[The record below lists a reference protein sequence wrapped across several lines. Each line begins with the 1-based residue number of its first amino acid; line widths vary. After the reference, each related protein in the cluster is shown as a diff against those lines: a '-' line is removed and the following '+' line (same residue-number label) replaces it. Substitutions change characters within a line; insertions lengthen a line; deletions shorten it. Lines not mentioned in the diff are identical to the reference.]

1 MATLHALR
9 IALKRQIPENIST
22 RPLSEAEYEEGF
34 DLFWQHHS
42 WTNYQ
47 DFVVPQLARLLVPQL
62 QSRDRLSVLE
72 IGPGP
77 KSVLGYLPSSLRR
90 NITKYT
96 AFEPNSRF
104 VRHLVK
110 DLNPTNENAPFPSLK
125 ALSVHELPFTT
136 NTKVDEKYH
145 IIIFCHSLYG
155 IPSKEDVLRRSI
167 NLLATDPDGI
177 LVVCH
182 RDGAPQISNLV
193 CHQSSLFPEGVVRI
207 KDDDTAIDKFAN
219 FIAGHTVEDQKT
231 KASTSINLRE
241 VCRAL
246 ARHDND
252 HPGFLTFAAPEI
264 IMTFNQHAGK
274 LEELTDQVPLVTG
287 IIKTKTR
294 QVHLLPPAAVV
305 RPTKM
310 KQVRACVAWALKYQ
324 TSLTVVGGGHSGHC
338 RWPGT
343 VSIDMSAFDQV
354 HIVQDVGEFNEAGG
368 LVVAG
373 AGCKTGDIVQATM
386 AHDLTVPLGARP
398 SVGAGLWL
406 QGGLGHSMGHHGLT
420 SDCIVGAVLVSVES
434 AQLLCVGHVPKQHRP
449 RGAIRPE
456 KEDDLLWALRGAGTN
471 FGIIVSVTFKAFPIW
486 SFSVTNWRIEFSGKG
501 SKLQDVLKAAKR
513 LGSASSADA
522 YLYYAADQ
530 PMLGVTLI
538 ESAPP
543 GTRWDR
549 EPFNTPERLL
559 PTLGHP
565 ENTKLVNAVELFDTE
580 MYVSSMHGGHG
591 GGKTS
596 SFKRCV
602 FLKNI
607 EKNDIID
614 ILTAALNERPSPMSY
629 FHLLQGAGEVEALAS
644 DATAFGCRDWDYACV
659 VTGVWSREEDDTPTA
674 RATIRW
680 VYDVVDSLLPV
691 CQGVY
696 SADLG
701 PDPRDA
707 KLVTRAFGPNFR
719 KLVGLKQV
727 FDPRRVLPYACPLS
741 QDMLPQKLVVLV
753 TGKHAAGKDYCA
765 NIWASQIKRHDYSS
779 HVVCISDVTKREYAA
794 STGADLNRLLQD
806 RDYKETH
813 RASISA
819 FYQAQLEEQPRLGQI
834 HFLDAVKSSDVDVL
848 FITGLRE
855 EAPVSKLWHLVPNV
869 RLVDVRI
876 DADDE
881 TLNMHRNRHMN
892 GSFLIPEDASEVEV
906 KLTSFEHRPFFIFNN
921 NVDSSD
927 CIFNFAKDNLLPF
940 LADDLRRLAGMV
952 CSVPDFPRVGIE
964 FRHVLNISSQVGGI
978 AFCTELLK
986 KHYQGNWGSVDA
998 IVSCATGGFVFA
1010 IPLAQAVNVPMVPI
1024 YKASKL
1030 PPPTI
1035 SVEKG
1040 KSHISS
1046 KAQDVV
1052 GIESTEVESIQIDAN
1067 ALRKGARVVVVDD
1080 VLATGITLRAIIELL
1095 VKTGVSIE
1103 DISVMVVAEFPVH
1116 LGRTRLREFRV
1127 GVQSLLVFDGE

>member
-1 MATLHALR
+1 MATLDALR
-9 IALKRQIPENIST
+9 LALQRQIPETNST
-22 RPLSEAEYEEGF
+22 KPLSEAEYEEGF
-34 DLFWQHHS
+34 DLFRQHHG

-47 DFVVPQLARLLVPQL
+47 DFVIPQLSRLLVPQL
-62 QSRDRLSVLE
+62 QSRTRISFLE

-77 KSVLGYLPSSLRR
+77 KSVLGYLPTSMRR

-136 NTKVDEKYH
+136 DTKVDEKYH

-155 IPSKEDVLRRSI
+155 ISSKEDVLRRSI
-167 NLLATDPDGI
+167 SLLATDSDGI

-193 CHQSSLFPEGVVRI
+193 CHQSSLFPDGVVRI
-207 KDDDTAIDKFAN
+207 KDNDTTIDKFAN
-219 FIAGHTVEDQKT
+219 FIAGHTVEDQEA
-231 KASTSINLRE
+231 KASMSINLRE

-264 IMTFNQHAGK
+264 VMTFNQHAKK
-274 LEELTDQVPLVTG
+274 LDELTDQVPLVTG
-287 IIKTKTR
+287 NIKTKSR
-294 QVHLLPPAAVV
+294 QVHFLPPAAVV

-310 KQVRACVAWALKYQ
+310 KQVRVCVAWALKYQ

-343 VSIDMSAFDQV
+343 VSIDVSAFDQV
-354 HIVQDVGEFNEAGG
+354 HIIQDVGEFNEAEA

-386 AHDLTVPLGARP
+386 AHNLTVPLGARP

-420 SDCIVGAVLVSVES
+420 SDCIVGAVLVSVVS
-434 AQLLCVGHVPKQHRP
+434 AQVFCVGHVPKQHRP
-449 RGAIRPE
+449 RGAVRPE

-471 FGIIVSVTFKAFPIW
+471 FGIIVSVTFKAYPIW
-486 SFSVTNWRIEFSGKG
+486 SFSVTNWRIELSG
-501 SKLQDVLKAAKR
+501 SDRKLQDVMKAAKR
-513 LGSASSADA
+513 LGSTSSADA
-522 YLYYAADQ
+522 YL
-530 PMLGVTLI
+530 
-538 ESAPP
+538 APP

-549 EPFNTPERLL
+549 ETFSTPELL
-559 PTLGHP
+559 SPALGRP
-565 ENTKLVNAVELFDTE
+565 EDTKLVNAVELFDTE
-580 MYVSSMHGGHG
+580 MYVSGMHGGQG

-602 FLKNI
+602 FLKNL
-607 EKNDIID
+607 EKNNIID
-614 ILTAALNERPSPMSY
+614 ILTAALNGRPSPMSY
-629 FHLLQGAGEVEALAS
+629 FHLLQGAGEVAVPAS

-659 VTGVWSREEDDTPTA
+659 ITGVWPREEDDTPTA

-691 CQGVY
+691 
-696 SADLG
+696 
-701 PDPRDA
+701 
-707 KLVTRAFGPNFR
+707 
-719 KLVGLKQV
+719 
-727 FDPRRVLPYACPLS
+727 FDPHRVLPYACPLS

-765 NIWASQIKRHDYSS
+765 NIWASQIKRHNYSS
-779 HVVCISDVTKREYAA
+779 HVVCISDVTKREYAE

-813 RASISA
+813 RASLSA
-819 FYQAQLEEQPRLGQI
+819 FYQVQLEERPQLGQD
-834 HFLDAVKSSDVDVL
+834 HFLDAVASSAVDVL

-855 EAPVSKLWHLVPNV
+855 EAPVSTLWHLVPNA
-869 RLVDVRI
+869 RLIDVRI
-876 DADDE
+876 EANDE
-881 TLNMHRNRHMN
+881 TRNIHRNRHMN
-892 GSFLIPEDASEVEV
+892 RSFVIPEDASEVED
-906 KLTSFEHRPFFIFNN
+906 KFTSSEYRPCFIFNN

-927 CIFNFAKDNLLPF
+927 SIFAFAKDNLLPF

-952 CSVPDFPRVGIE
+952 CSVLDFPRVGIE
-964 FRHVLNISSQVGGI
+964 FRHVMNICSQVGGI
-978 AFCTELLK
+978 ALCTELLK
-986 KHYQGNWGSVDA
+986 KHYQGNLNAVDA

-1010 IPLAQAVNVPMVPI
+1010 IPLAEALNVPMVPI
-1024 YKASKL
+1024 CKAGKL

-1046 KAQDVV
+1046 KAQDGV
-1052 GIESTEVESIQIDAN
+1052 GIESVEVESVQIDAN

-1080 VLATGITLRAIIELL
+1080 VLATGITLRATIELL

-1103 DISVMVVAEFPVH
+1103 DISVMIVAEFPVH

-1127 GVQSLLVFDGE
+1127 GIQSLLVFDGEY